1 MKPSQQRSTSTS
13 LERLMSKLDQVE
25 VVETLNTIISIQSG
39 VINELFLLLSQYVAM
54 EELENNAVVERINTA
69 ARLRQDL
76 E

>member
-1 MKPSQQRSTSTS
+1 
-13 LERLMSKLDQVE
+13 MSKLDQVE

>member
-54 EELENNAVVERINTA
+54 EELENIAVVERINTA

>member
-1 MKPSQQRSTSTS
+1 MEPSQQRSTSTS

>member
-1 MKPSQQRSTSTS
+1 
-13 LERLMSKLDQVE
+13 MSKLDQVE

-54 EELENNAVVERINTA
+54 EELENNAVVEKINTA

>member
-1 MKPSQQRSTSTS
+1 MRPSQQRSTSTS

-54 EELENNAVVERINTA
+54 EELENNAVVEKINTA

-76 E
+76 K

>member
-1 MKPSQQRSTSTS
+1 MRPSQKRSTSTS

-54 EELENNAVVERINTA
+54 EELENNAVVEKINTA

>member
-1 MKPSQQRSTSTS
+1 MRPSQQRSTSTS

-54 EELENNAVVERINTA
+54 EELENNAVVEKINTA